1 MFKNPDIK
9 FDVDVLINDEVHQTK
24 PKSATM
30 EFVDNI
36 NCNIRFGFSGTL
48 PRDKYE
54 KMTLCGSFGRVLF
67 VEDII
72 HLQEQGYITKLK
84 INLLKIFDTGV
95 NKDRT
100 ILFHENT
107 TKKFKMGSNNGIK
120 FNDAYDAEIK
130 HINDNYQRLYS
141 PIVEELQDMEGN
153 TLILFDR
160 LEFGQNMFELTKEFI
175 KDKNVYYIDG
185 QTPVDE
191 REKSRKEME
200 NSNNNIIF
208 GQCSILST
216 GINIKNLTNLVM
228 MVSTKSFSRILQSI
242 GRTLRL
248 HKDKEYAQL
257 YDISFNYKY
266 SKKHLEERLEIYS
279 QMYHK
284 TPDTSKVIE
293 V

>member
-1 MFKNPDIK
+1 
-9 FDVDVLINDEVHQTK
+9 
-24 PKSATM
+24 
-30 EFVDNI
+30 
-36 NCNIRFGFSGTL
+36 
-48 PRDKYE
+48 
-54 KMTLCGSFGRVLF
+54 
-67 VEDII
+67 
-72 HLQEQGYITKLK
+72 
-84 INLLKIFDTGV
+84 
-95 NKDRT
+95 
-100 ILFHENT
+100 
-107 TKKFKMGSNNGIK
+107 
-120 FNDAYDAEIK
+120 
-130 HINDNYQRLYS
+130 
-141 PIVEELQDMEGN
+141 
-153 TLILFDR
+153 
-160 LEFGQNMFELTKEFI
+160 MFELTKEFI
-175 KDKNVYYIDG
+175 QDKNVYYIDG

-266 SKKHLEERLEIYS
+266 SKKHLDERLEIYN

-284 TPDTSKVIE
+284 TPDTTKVIK